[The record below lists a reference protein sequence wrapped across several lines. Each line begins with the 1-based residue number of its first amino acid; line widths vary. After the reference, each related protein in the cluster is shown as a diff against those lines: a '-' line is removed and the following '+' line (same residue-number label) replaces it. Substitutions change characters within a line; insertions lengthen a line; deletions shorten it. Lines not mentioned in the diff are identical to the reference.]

1 MSGDFFDVT
10 AIPLSTFFR
19 DRHGRDSGKPG
30 ASASYTSVRS
40 QDVFR
45 DSTRVK
51 ILDSNG
57 DFPHYIVSMSV
68 CTSSWKTPSTCE
80 HDAPA
85 TPTRILLLSEG
96 DHDEYKVFE
105 LLFSPPSI
113 GPSPPSI
120 NHDLPQNGYRLTCQ
134 QQSLPR
140 FQQNMFAPQ
149 FTSAPRT
156 GRLVCALH
164 TKGDY
169 AVPHSPRAYV
179 TAIDMLDLL
188 KEETLPDGSNNS
200 ISNERPLGKMGL
212 QSPIDNLVDGDLPC
226 NNINIEP
233 YSGAIWYC
241 FGPKLFIHCTD

>member
-1 MSGDFFDVT
+1 MSGGFFDFI

-19 DRHGRDSGKPG
+19 DRHRCDSGKPG

-51 ILDSNG
+51 ILDNNG
-57 DFPHYIVSMSV
+57 DSAHYILSISV
-68 CTSSWKTPSTCE
+68 CTSSWKIPSTCE

-120 NHDLPQNGYRLTCQ
+120 DHDLPQNGYRLTCQ
-134 QQSLPR
+134 QHSMPR
-140 FQQNMFAPQ
+140 FKNNMFAPK
-149 FTSAPRT
+149 FTSATRT
-156 GRLVCALH
+156 GRLCALH
-164 TKGDY
+164 AEGYY
-169 AVPHSPRAYV
+169 AVPQSPRAYA
-179 TAIDMLDLL
+179 TAINMLNPL

-200 ISNERPLGKMGL
+200 IWNERSLGRIGL
-212 QSPIDNLVDGDLPC
+212 QSPINTLVNRFHPC
-226 NNINIEP
+226 NSINIEP

-241 FGPKLFIHCTD
+241 LGPEMFIHCTD